1 MTSARPASQASD
13 EAGERGRWLGVGTR
27 PVRNLDNTGSGY
39 CDVVRAL
46 LMVQSQPSPTLIAP
60 ARHSR
65 HILAQTSSQ
74 TISHRDLSLGSSSSL
89 VYLAAIAWSRARRPC
104 ATPNMTVSSPRSS
117 LDRSSFGIV
126 TFTAS
131 RTLDVRFECLDVPM
145 VCISNLG
152 NTGSGY
158 CNVVLALQRRSRHV
172 QGKVLALWTSA
183 LYCNPKP

>member
-1 MTSARPASQASD
+1 MYSTNQSKSRFPQILRRKLRIRKHTPITRAVAISTSFARCEWYSP
-13 EAGERGRWLGVGTR
+13 
-27 PVRNLDNTGSGY
+27 N
-39 CDVVRAL
+39 
-46 LMVQSQPSPTLIAP
+46 PSPTLIAP

-65 HILAQTSSQ
+65 HILAHTSSQ
-74 TISHRDLSLGSSSSL
+74 TISHRDLSLGSSRRL
-89 VYLAAIAWSRARRPC
+89 VYLPAIAWSRARRPC

-117 LDRSSFGIV
+117 LDRSSSGIV

-131 RTLDVRFECLDVPM
+131 RTLDVRFECLGVPM

-158 CNVVLALQRRSRHV
+158 CNVVVALQRRSRHV